1 MLSKAML
8 LKKTIIGNERAA
20 QILEKGYESGKLSH
34 AYLFTGPEHLGK
46 KTLALNFCRILLSF
60 RGEAEKSKRVE
71 MAELTDFSLRSASF
85 EMTKDDDIQ
94 NNLDLTIISPDEDE
108 KQITIEKIRELGK
121 KMALY
126 PHSAKYKIAI
136 IEQAEKMNKSAANAL
151 LKTLEEPNET
161 AILILLAADSKNIL
175 ETIKSRCQLIKFLP
189 VKKSLLQE
197 FLKDKISDKE
207 EAEKIIEM
215 SGYRPGK
222 IIEFV
227 NDKNKIKEAEADINR
242 ICNAVKKNASE
253 KLDEAEVVS
262 KKETNEIVSILNL
275 LTIYLRGSLIK
286 EYKNNSCVNKNSL
299 LKIKKRIELISKTKE
314 NLLTK
319 NVNTKL
325 AMENLFLSL

>member
-8 LKKTIIGNERAA
+8 LKKTIIGNERVA
-20 QILEKGYESGKLSH
+20 QILEKGYKSGKLSH
-34 AYLFTGPEHLGK
+34 AYLFMGPEHLGK
-46 KTLALNFCRILLSF
+46 KMLALNFCRMLLNDNKKNI
-60 RGEAEKSKRVE
+60 E
-71 MAELTDFSLRSASF
+71 
-85 EMTKDDDIQ
+85 

-108 KQITIEKIRELGK
+108 KQITIEKIRELEK

-242 ICNAVKKNASE
+242 ICNAVKKNTSE
-253 KLDEAEVVS
+253 KLDEAEAVS
-262 KKETNEIVSILNL
+262 KKEINEIVSILNL
-275 LTIYLRGSLIK
+275 LTVYLRGSLIK

-299 LKIKKRIELISKTKE
+299 LEIKKRIELVSKTKE

>member
-1 MLSKAML
+1 ML
-8 LKKTIIGNERAA
+8 LKKIMIGNEKATR
-20 QILEKGYESGKLSH
+20 ILEKSYQSGKLSH

-46 KTLALNFCRILLSF
+46 KTLALNFCKMLFNDNR
-60 RGEAEKSKRVE
+60 E
-71 MAELTDFSLRSASF
+71 
-85 EMTKDDDIQ
+85 DIE
-94 NNLDLTIISPDEDE
+94 NNLDLIIVRPNEEE
-108 KQITIEKIRELGK
+108 KQITIEKIRDLGK

-151 LKTLEEPNET
+151 LKTLEEPSET
-161 AILILLAADSKNIL
+161 AILILLAADSKNML

-197 FLKDKISDKE
+197 FLKDKISDKN

-222 IIEFV
+222 IIEFI
-227 NDKNKIKEAEADINR
+227 NDKNKIKEAADEINK
-242 ICNAVKKNASE
+242 ISDVIKKSESE
-253 KLDEAEVVS
+253 KLDEAENIS
-262 KKETNEIVSILNL
+262 KKEINEIISTLNL
-275 LTIYLRGSLIK
+275 LTVYFRRSLIA
-286 EYKNNSCVNKNSL
+286 EYKNQDYANKDNL
-299 LKIKKRIELISKTKE
+299 LKIKERIELISKTKE

-325 AMENLFLSL
+325 AIENLFLGL